1 MQPSISARELLTT
14 TRAVRKRLDFT
25 RPVERE
31 VIEEC
36 IAIAQQA
43 PTSTNTENQHF
54 VVVTDPIKKNALA
67 ELFRR
72 GWQTYVSLPRPA
84 SNKSEDPRR
93 NATQSRVISS
103 AEYLRDH
110 LQEVPVHVIPC
121 ITVRTEG
128 MPTVMQSEV
137 WGSIVPAVWSFML
150 AAHSFGLGTSWTILH
165 LFYEKEAAS
174 ILNIPY
180 KEIMQVALIPVGYT
194 KGIHFKSAP
203 REPVSKIVHWNSW

>member
-1 MQPSISARELLTT
+1 MQPSISAKELLTT
-14 TRAVRKRLDFT
+14 TRAVRKRLDLT

-31 VIEEC
+31 IIEEC

-72 GWQTYVSLPRPA
+72 GWQTYVNLPRPA
-84 SNKSEDPRR
+84 GNKSEDPRH

-110 LQEVPVHVIPC
+110 PWVIPKVF
-121 ITVRTEG
+121 ISSLYLVNR
-128 MPTVMQSEV
+128 
-137 WGSIVPAVWSFML
+137 F
-150 AAHSFGLGTSWTILH
+150 
-165 LFYEKEAAS
+165 
-174 ILNIPY
+174 
-180 KEIMQVALIPVGYT
+180 LI
-194 KGIHFKSAP
+194 
-203 REPVSKIVHWNSW
+203 